1 MECKLTTECKRPN
14 GNTDLR
20 PDRHFLRRSSV
31 ALLCSTVLAGLPAL
45 ALGADTSWT
54 GAVDDDWFNPGNWSL
69 IVPDNTHGAYLG
81 AGFETTVVID
91 GAAAEVHNL
100 NFAFMDPA
108 TLTIQNGGSLTNYGF
123 SYIGM
128 GVGQTGTLVL
138 TGDSKWQ
145 NTSDVIIIGNGGTGI
160 VTVQTGSDV
169 LAAGTIFGNYDGGV
183 GSLTINGSGST
194 WTDSATT
201 TVGKEGT
208 GTLTV
213 SGKGIF
219 EANAMVVGANADSV
233 GLVVVEN
240 NESIFSITTSLD
252 IGVDGDGGFS
262 VLDDAGVVVGSTNL
276 GVNVNGEGYLTID
289 GHGSQFVSQGS
300 LNLAVDGYGEAT
312 VSSQG
317 KLFVGTDFA
326 MGVNATADGILTATG
341 QGSEVNVAGTA
352 TIGDA
357 GDGQF
362 KLEDGAA
369 FNVTGDI
376 TLGEQATGFGLLRM
390 SDSGTTFSADSLV
403 IGASGAGSFILSG
416 GTATIAGT
424 VTLADQAGSTGN
436 LFIGTSGSAGAG
448 GGTLDAA
455 QIVFGAGD
463 GRLNLNHTSAAYTLS
478 TKLVG
483 AGTISVNSGNTFYTG
498 DGSGFSGV
506 TNVTAGKLFVSGV
519 LGGTTSVWGGSLG
532 GTGLLETV
540 FAESGGTIAP
550 GNSIG
555 TLNVTDVTFNAGS
568 TYLVEV
574 EAGGTSDLLNA
585 SNTATTNGGAVSV
598 VPYPD
603 YALGTAYTILTAAN
617 GVSGTFDSAS
627 FGSSAFVTA
636 TMSYDANNAYVTL
649 SQTASLASAALT
661 PNQWAAATGADSLGA
676 GNAVFDALAALDAA
690 GAQAAFDA
698 ISGEIHASVKT
709 GLIEESRYLR
719 EAVLG
724 RLAEADDDTGAWTEV
739 FGAYAHSASDGN
751 AAALHRASGGFL
763 VGVDTPLA
771 GDWTAGFVA
780 GFSHSVSTAPDR
792 MSSATADTFHAGLY
806 GGIEQD
812 GLAAR
817 IGGAYALHLI
827 GTDRDV
833 AFQGF
838 ADSLSSNHWA
848 GTGQLFGELA
858 YKAEL
863 REIGV
868 QPFANIAYVNHING
882 AYSETGGAAALT
894 AAASTTENTFATLGV
909 RGDMDLAVG
918 ETPARFS
925 GTLGWRHAFG
935 DATPGQALAFA
946 GGDGFAVD
954 GVPIARDTLA
964 FGATLDVQISETASL
979 AILYTGQI
987 GSGVSDHAIK
997 ANLGVKF

>member
-1 MECKLTTECKRPN
+1 MERKLTTECTRPN
-14 GNTDLR
+14 AGTGLR
-20 PDRHFLRRSSV
+20 LDRSFLRGSIA
-31 ALLCSTVLAGLPAL
+31 ALLCSTVLAGMPGT
-45 ALGADTSWT
+45 ALGANTTWT
-54 GAVDDDWFNPGNWSL
+54 GAVDNDWFTAGNWSL
-69 IVPDNTHGAYLG
+69 IVPGATDNATLG
-81 AGFETTVVID
+81 SGFDTVIVID
-91 GAAAEVHNL
+91 GGTADVN
-100 NFAFMDPA
+100 NMSVGVFDPA
-108 TLTIQNGGSLTNYGF
+108 TLTIQNGGRLHSNGF
-123 SYIGM
+123 SYVGYGTGM
-128 GVGQTGTLVL
+128 TGTVSLH
-138 TGDSKWQ
+138 GDAAWY
-145 NTSDVIIIGNGGTGI
+145 NTSDVIHIGVSGTGV
-160 VTVQTGSDV
+160 VTVDSGSDV
-169 LAAGTIFGNYDGGV
+169 TAAGTVLGYDGTGV
-183 GSLTINGSGST
+183 GTLTITDSGST
-194 WTDSATT
+194 WTDTGT
-201 TVGKEGT
+201 MTVARDGA

-213 SGKGIF
+213 RNKGIF
-219 EANAMVVGANADSV
+219 SANAMVVGENAGSLGIVTVTD
-233 GLVVVEN
+233 
-240 NESIFSITTSLD
+240 NESIFSVVNTFD
-252 IGVDGDGGFS
+252 IGVDGDGALS
-262 VLDDAGVVVGSTNL
+262 VLDDSGVVAATTNF
-276 GVNVNGEGYLTID
+276 GVNVGGEGYVTVD
-289 GHGSQFVSQGS
+289 GSGSLFQTFGN

-312 VSSQG
+312 VSDKG
-317 KLFVGTDFA
+317 RLYVDADLVMGGTGTA
-326 MGVNATADGILTATG
+326 NAHLLATG
-341 QGSEVNVAGTA
+341 AGTEVRVGNMA

-376 TLGEQATGFGLLRM
+376 TLGGQATGFGLLRM
-390 SDSGTTFSADSLV
+390 SGNGTTLSADNLV
-403 IGASGAGSFILSG
+403 IGASGSGSFQLSG
-416 GTATIAGT
+416 GVATIAGT
-424 VTLADQAGSTGN
+424 VTIADQAGSTGN
-436 LFIGTSGSAGAG
+436 LFIGTSGSAGAAG
-448 GGTLDAA
+448 GVLNAS
-455 QIVFGAGD
+455 QVVFGAGD
-463 GRLNLNHTSAAYTLS
+463 GNLFFNHTSNAYTFS
-478 TKLVG
+478 AALVG
-483 AGTISVNSGNTFYTG
+483 AGDISASAGNTFYAG
-498 DGSGFSGV
+498 DGSAF
-506 TNVTAGKLFVSGV
+506 T
-519 LGGTTSVWGGSLG
+519 GTTEVTGGLFNVSNTLAGSVSVWGGSLG
-532 GTGLLETV
+532 GTGVLETV
-540 FAESGGTIAP
+540 FAESGGTVAP

-555 TLNVTDVTFNAGS
+555 TLNVTDVTFNPGS
-568 TYLVEV
+568 SYVVEV
-574 EAGGTSDLLNA
+574 EAGGTSDLVNA
-585 SNTATTNGGAVSV
+585 SNTATINGGNVSV

-603 YALGTAYTILTAAN
+603 YTLGTTYTILTAAN

-649 SQTASLASAALT
+649 SQAASLASAALT
-661 PNQWAAATGADSLGA
+661 PNQVAAATGADSLGA
-676 GNAVFDALAALDAA
+676 GNPLFGALSALDAA
-690 GAQAAFDA
+690 SAQDAFDQ
-698 ISGEIHASVKT
+698 ISGEIHASVKS

-724 RLAEADDDTGAWTEV
+724 RLAEAGDDTGAWTEV

-751 AAALHRASGGFL
+751 AAASHRASGGFL
-763 VGVDTPLA
+763 IGVDTPLA

-780 GFSHSVSTAPDR
+780 GFSRSVFTAPDR

-863 REIGV
+863 GEIGV

-894 AAASTTENTFATLGV
+894 AAASTTENSFATLGV

-918 ETPARFS
+918 ETPARLS

-954 GVPIARDTLA
+954 GVPIARDALA

-979 AILYTGQI
+979 GILYTGQI